1 MLTALLGW
9 TLGGAIQPHV
19 DIYLTEETFE
29 SVKIAFPYL
38 VQKEFATG
46 GGDVSDNR
54 HFLV

>member
-1 MLTALLGW
+1 MSGSDANCALGW

-46 GGDVSDNR
+46 GGDVS
-54 HFLV
+54 